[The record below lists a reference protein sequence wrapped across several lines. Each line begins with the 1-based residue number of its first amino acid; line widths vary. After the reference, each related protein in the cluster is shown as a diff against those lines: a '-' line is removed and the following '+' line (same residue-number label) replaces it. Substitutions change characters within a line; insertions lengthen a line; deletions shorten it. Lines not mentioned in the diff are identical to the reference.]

1 MRIRGLALS
10 QPLFLSSIF
19 LYHKNMN
26 EIIRTS
32 FSALDT
38 FRQCP
43 LKYKYQVIDK
53 IRAPKLKEAV
63 FGNKIHKA
71 LQFFH
76 SKQPV
81 PPTLNEL
88 QNYLKDNWDSEP
100 FLNQEEDMIWF
111 GEAIKI
117 LKNYYN
123 YYQKLKEKPIILNTE
138 TRFEVLLEKNPKGP
152 SPSGFRQEKCLL
164 AGIIDRIDKNKD
176 GIELIDYK
184 TTKRLPSQQ
193 DIDNNLQL
201 SLYCLG
207 LLDRWPQ
214 FAQQGLENIK
224 LTFYFLKH
232 EETLTTKRTKEQ
244 LDSVQEQ
251 IWDRLAEIEKG
262 EFKPMPSA
270 LCDWCGYKRICPM
283 WKHLY
288 KEQMAIDDEQV
299 KKVVNEF
306 FDLKEQNTRNN
317 KKLNELKEIIER
329 YLNKEKL
336 ERVFGETGYITRLSQ
351 TRHSY
356 DLSKLSKDQLE
367 KIKKED
373 IKYTVLKASKKKKPV
388 KS

>member
-10 QPLFLSSIF
+10 QPLFLSPVF

-38 FRQCP
+38 FKQCP
-43 LKYKYQVIDK
+43 LKYKFQVIDK

-71 LQFFH
+71 LQWFH
-76 SKQPV
+76 SKEPV
-81 PPTLNEL
+81 SPTLDEL
-88 QNYLKDNWDSEP
+88 LNFLKEIWESEV
-100 FLNQEEDMIWF
+100 FIDDQEDMIFF

-123 YYQKLKEKPIILNTE
+123 FCQKIKEKPVILNTE
-138 TRFEVLLEKNPKGP
+138 TRFEVLLENKDK
-152 SPSGFRQEKCLL
+152 KCLL

-207 LLDRWPQ
+207 LLGRWPQ
-214 FAQQGLENIK
+214 FAEQGLENIK
-224 LTFYFLKH
+224 LTFHFLKH
-232 EETLTTKRTKEQ
+232 QEFISTKRTKEQ
-244 LDSVQEQ
+244 LDSIKEQ
-251 IWDRLAEIEKG
+251 VWQRLAEIEKSD
-262 EFKPMPSA
+262 FKPIPSP
-270 LCDWCGYKRICPM
+270 LCDWCGYKKICPM

-288 KEQMAIDDEQV
+288 KEQFSIDDEQV
-299 KKVVNEF
+299 KKVVNEY
-306 FDLKEQNTRNN
+306 FDLKEQNTKNTKR
-317 KKLNELKEIIER
+317 LNELKEIIEN
-329 YLNKEKL
+329 YLNKQKL
-336 ERVFGETGYITRLSQ
+336 ERVFGRFGYITRLTQ
-351 TRHSY
+351 TRYNY
-356 DLSKLSKDQLE
+356 DKDKLKQAIKALPRSE
-367 KIKKED
+367 K
-373 IKYTVLKASKKKKPV
+373 KYKVLKATVKKVKK
-388 KS
+388 